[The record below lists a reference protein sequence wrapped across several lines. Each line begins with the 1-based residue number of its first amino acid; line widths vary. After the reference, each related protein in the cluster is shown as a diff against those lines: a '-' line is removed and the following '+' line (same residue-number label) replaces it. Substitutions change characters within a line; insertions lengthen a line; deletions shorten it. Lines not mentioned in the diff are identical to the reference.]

1 MVLIVFVLI
10 SAVAAVTTLSLDQYA
25 LAGSIAAEALTAIRT
40 VTALNVQP
48 DTVRRYRHHLFK
60 AMDVSNSSVL
70 QYILC
75 TMCSPLY
82 CIWCLSCDL
91 L

>member
-1 MVLIVFVLI
+1 MVSVFVLI

-40 VTALNVQP
+40 VTALNAQP

-60 AMDVSNSSVL
+60 AMDVSNSSVHTMYCMFTTVV
-70 QYILC
+70 YIVLI
-75 TMCSPLY
+75 M
-82 CIWCLSCDL
+82 
-91 L
+91 